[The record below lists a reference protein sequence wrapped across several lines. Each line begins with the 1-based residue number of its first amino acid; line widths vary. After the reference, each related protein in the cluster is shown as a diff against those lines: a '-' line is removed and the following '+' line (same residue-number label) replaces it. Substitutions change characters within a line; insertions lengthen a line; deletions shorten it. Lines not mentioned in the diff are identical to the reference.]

1 MTDEHLDNE
10 KEAGGGRCEE
20 KQPRVV
26 LCVQTLELRGLRGS
40 REPKESWVLKSESTG
55 MGREKVGVLLE

>member
-1 MTDEHLDNE
+1 M
-10 KEAGGGRCEE
+10 RE
-20 KQPRVV
+20 KQSRVV